1 MQATLFFSTIFPK
14 QLNVIESK
22 AGSFP
27 RRTIVQVIP
36 HHNQYGCTK
45 GCGSSHNEKSATT
58 IIASLYSPICPRS
71 IPAKD
76 LPMSN
81 TPYELC
87 QYTTTPAENFITVPQ
102 KYLDIPTF
110 KNRQTYCCDLPP
122 PFPCIDI
129 PEMNWNTQKWG
140 DFMYHHT
147 CDTGYTQ
154 PPELQEGPRTTVTA
168 PKERISEQAM
178 QDMRT
183 AAGKKTLPLIM
194 MNLVGKK
201 GEQPKPDQGRAP
213 IKEVILTNITMKVIH
228 TITPQGKTIVR
239 YVGHP
244 AMKSKTDYR
253 SQLDGPTPGIIL
265 SNLHKI
271 ILTTTFVRSFAFKK
285 TLPKPI
291 LGKAPNA
298 VNHSNSASSKD
309 SHCNTIKI
317 SLVYR
322 SSLDFNTH
330 TRSYLFNITPIKY
343 QQKEQFSPKYS
354 ARPVPKTQHITF
366 NKTCFNYKYQ
376 PKHFS
381 AYRPRYRNICKV
393 KTKRARL
400 KFDSTLG
407 YPGEGPPNEV
417 AKYNI
422 VSLNIGGA
430 GTPVTEHKYRNLT
443 TWMEEAKIDILCV
456 QETRSLTNH
465 RIADTITDSRSEF
478 FVLEAPNTQCHT
490 HGGVA
495 IIYRKHV
502 QLKLIGIDNETA
514 WWDTL
519 TETEQ
524 NKLPKKSN

>member
-1 MQATLFFSTIFPK
+1 LIDQSELNLSSSDAATQVANPSNPDEKRLKFPIGCFGNMRGWVPRLAVSHQRLALSPGTHYKPKTTELSSQTI
-14 QLNVIESK
+14 E
-22 AGSFP
+22 
-27 RRTIVQVIP
+27 T
-36 HHNQYGCTK
+36 C
-45 GCGSSHNEKSATT
+45 
-58 IIASLYSPICPRS
+58 SLYYQPHQNPCQNFDHNIIYKEANLTIANKRMSALLTPDANGLTSPKNKQRLNDLQEIKGKLNMDSKPPPEPPDTRMNSSLYNIITNLKKHCKKTFDTQPQFNPTLIRTPNITDQDEQGARRDDS
-71 IPAKD
+71 SQEEKEEEDEEQEHDEQEEDNKIQEEQDNQDNEAKD
-76 LPMSN
+76 
-81 TPYELC
+81 
-87 QYTTTPAENFITVPQ
+87 
-102 KYLDIPTF
+102 
-110 KNRQTYCCDLPP
+110 
-122 PFPCIDI
+122 
-129 PEMNWNTQKWG
+129 
-140 DFMYHHT
+140 
-147 CDTGYTQ
+147 
-154 PPELQEGPRTTVTA
+154 
-168 PKERISEQAM
+168 EQ
-178 QDMRT
+178 
-183 AAGKKTLPLIM
+183 
-194 MNLVGKK
+194 KK
-201 GEQPKPDQGRAP
+201 GD
-213 IKEVILTNITMKVIH
+213 
-228 TITPQGKTIVR
+228 
-239 YVGHP
+239 
-244 AMKSKTDYR
+244 
-253 SQLDGPTPGIIL
+253 
-265 SNLHKI
+265 
-271 ILTTTFVRSFAFKK
+271 
-285 TLPKPI
+285 
-291 LGKAPNA
+291 KAPNA

-381 AYRPRYRNICKV
+381 AYRPRYRNIRKV
-393 KTKRARL
+393 KTKRAIL

-456 QETRSLTNH
+456 QETRSFTNH

-514 WWDTL
+514 WWDNYTHR
-519 TETEQ
+519 
-524 NKLPKKSN
+524 N